1 MIASAALLRGI
12 NVGGKNK
19 VPMPQL
25 KELFEGLG
33 HADVVTYI
41 QSGNVVFRAA
51 SADARAIEERIANV
65 FGLDVAV
72 VLRTGA
78 ELSAAVAGNPFL
90 VQGAET
96 KPLYVVF
103 LAREPSAEAVAELDP
118 DRSPGDRFSVNGR
131 EVYLDLPNGGGRTK
145 LNLDYLERRLKVK
158 GTARN
163 WNTVLRLVELTG

>member
-1 MIASAALLRGI
+1 MTAYAALLRGI
-12 NVGGKNK
+12 NVGGNNK
-19 VPMPQL
+19 VPMPRL
-25 KELFEGLG
+25 KALFEELG

-41 QSGNVVFRAA
+41 QSGNVVFRAKR
-51 SADARAIEERIANV
+51 ADAGAIERRITEV
-65 FGLDVAV
+65 FGFDMAV

-78 ELSAAVAGNPFL
+78 ELAAAASGNPFL
-90 VQGAET
+90 VRGAET

-103 LAREPSAEAVAELDP
+103 LDRKPSAGAVAELDP

-131 EVYLDLPNGGGRTK
+131 EVYLDLATGAGRTK

-163 WNTVLRLVELTG
+163 WNTVLKLVELTA